1 MTESDCCAILKHTD
15 NKKQAER
22 KQTYVQE
29 LLLLF
34 PPGMRIFSL
43 PSGLFCYCP
52 LYVLGA
58 DCGGSFTYLENGCKD
73 CSRCLY
79 PHRRENYE
87 AVVGR
92 FGDIQKAMAMTPKAS
107 S

>member
-1 MTESDCCAILKHTD
+1 MPHDHTAAQEPRWKGKEYAFFCHRDCEYFPCHPTQDPD
-15 NKKQAER
+15 N
-22 KQTYVQE
+22 
-29 LLLLF
+29 F
-34 PPGMRIFSL
+34 NC
-43 PSGLFCYCP
+43 LFCYCP